1 MLQWKPDAREWA
13 RSLGLPFAER
23 VEASGP
29 PVARLCLRVRG
40 PTGDLLAVAPRH
52 DLMPR
57 LAWVVRHR
65 PDLASR
71 IVVTTEAA
79 LYQAIV
85 DRHAFFL
92 STLASGALPDSI
104 SARRLRRIG
113 PRGLAAA
120 GLAAAGLAA
129 VPLLPQL
136 LLCGAFLSV
145 AALRLGAAA
154 EALRRPRRP
163 EPLADADLPSVTVLV
178 PLCREAAVVP
188 DLARNLS
195 ALDYPRDR
203 LEVLVLMEPD
213 DAETQAA
220 ARRHLSA
227 APFRT
232 VAVPG
237 GAPRTKPRAC
247 NVGLALARGEL
258 VVVYDGE
265 DRPEPDQLRVAAAA
279 LAADPRLAVVQ
290 ARLACDHAEGAP
302 LVTRLW
308 ALDYMALFGAVV
320 PFLSR
325 HGLPFLLGGTSNH
338 FRRSALV
345 AAGGWDAWNVTEDA
359 DLAVR
364 LARRGWRSAA
374 IDSTTWEEAPL
385 TVRSWVKQR
394 GRWLKGFAA
403 TTLVHM
409 REPRLAARQMGPR
422 AAAALLLQ
430 LPLSLLCIAAHPV
443 ALLLVACGLAD
454 GSLWRPSGDPA
465 GDALLAVQAG
475 TMCAG
480 YLAALALHAAVLLR
494 ARRRGVGAWLL
505 ALLPAYW
512 LLTSW
517 ALAVGLADLAARPHR
532 WAKTAHGAAARPA
545 GEVGGAP
552 APAGSEPRHDAGIVG
567 ASKEKRRW
575 PRIGRTRS

>member
-1 MLQWKPDAREWA
+1 MLQWRPDEREWA
-13 RSLGLPFAER
+13 RTLGLPFAER
-23 VEASGP
+23 VEAAGP

-40 PTGDLLAVAPRH
+40 PDGDLLAVAPRH

-79 LYQAIV
+79 LHQAVV
-85 DRHAFFL
+85 DRHA
-92 STLASGALPDSI
+92 ASLCARASAALPDAL
-104 SARRLRRIG
+104 SARGLRRA
-113 PRGLAAA
+113 GLRSFAVA
-120 GLAAAGLAA
+120 GLAAAAAVA
-129 VPLLPQL
+129 VPLVPQL
-136 LLCGAFLSV
+136 LLCASFLSV
-145 AALRLGAAA
+145 AALRLAAAA
-154 EALRRPRRP
+154 EALRRPGRP

-178 PLCREAAVVP
+178 PLYREAAVAP

-203 LEVLVLMEPD
+203 LEVLVLVEAD
-213 DAETQAA
+213 DLCTQAA
-220 ARRHLSA
+220 ARRHLGA
-227 APFRT
+227 APFRL
-232 VAVPG
+232 VVVPD

-247 NVGLALARGEL
+247 NVGLALARGE
-258 VVVYDGE
+258 VVVVFDAE

-338 FRRSALV
+338 FRRSALIG
-345 AAGGWDAWNVTEDA
+345 AGGWDAFSVTEDA

-364 LARRGWRSAA
+364 LARLGWRSAS

-409 REPRLAARQMGPR
+409 RQPALALRQMGP
-422 AAAALLLQ
+422 AAALALLVQ
-430 LPLSLLCIAAHPV
+430 LPLSLLSIAAHPV
-443 ALLLVACGLAD
+443 CIGLVAWGLLD
-454 GSLWRPSGDPA
+454 GSLWQASGDPTE
-465 GDALLAVQAG
+465 DLLLAVQAG
-475 TMCAG
+475 TMCLG
-480 YLAALALHAAVLLR
+480 YAAAILLHAAVLLR
-494 ARRRGVGAWLL
+494 RPQRGLGLWLL

-512 LLTSW
+512 IMTSW
-517 ALAVGLADLAARPHR
+517 ALLVGLHDLALRPHR
-532 WAKTAHGAAARPA
+532 WAKTEHGLAR
-545 GEVGGAP
+545 
-552 APAGSEPRHDAGIVG
+552 RL
-567 ASKEKRRW
+567 
-575 PRIGRTRS
+575 

>member
-1 MLQWKPDAREWA
+1 MLQWRPDEREWA
-13 RSLGLPFAER
+13 RTLGLPFAER
-23 VEASGP
+23 VEAAGP

-40 PTGDLLAVAPRH
+40 PDGDLLAVAPRH
-52 DLMPR
+52 DLLMR
-57 LAWVVRHR
+57 LAWVARRR
-65 PDLASR
+65 PDLAAR
-71 IVVTTEAA
+71 IVVTSEAA
-79 LYQAIV
+79 LYQAVV
-85 DRHAFFL
+85 DRHAAGL
-92 STLASGALPDSI
+92 SARASSALPEAL
-104 SARRLRRIG
+104 SARRLRRA
-113 PRGLAAA
+113 GLRSLAVA
-120 GLAAAGLAA
+120 GLAAAAAA
-129 VPLLPQL
+129 VPLVPQL
-136 LLCGAFLSV
+136 LLCASFLSV

-154 EALRRPRRP
+154 EALRRPGRP

-178 PLCREAAVVP
+178 PLYREAAVAP

-203 LEVLVLMEPD
+203 LEVLVLVEAD
-213 DAETQAA
+213 DLGTQAA
-220 ARRHLSA
+220 ARRHLGA
-227 APFRT
+227 APFRL
-232 VAVPG
+232 VIVPD

-247 NVGLALARGEL
+247 NVGLALARGEV

-290 ARLACDHAEGAP
+290 ASLACDHAEGAP

-364 LARRGWRSAA
+364 LARLGWRSAS

-409 REPRLAARQMGPR
+409 REPRRAAREMGPR

-443 ALLLVACGLAD
+443 ALAHVAWGLLD
-454 GSLWRPSGDPA
+454 GSLWRASGDPA
-465 GDALLAVQAG
+465 GDALLAAQAG

-480 YLAALALHAAVLLR
+480 YLAALALHSAVLLR
-494 ARRRGVGAWLL
+494 QRRRGLGLWLL

-517 ALAVGLADLAARPHR
+517 ALLVGLSDLALRPHR
-532 WAKTAHGAAARPA
+532 WAKTDHGLAQNRRQ
-545 GEVGGAP
+545 
-552 APAGSEPRHDAGIVG
+552 SESSP
-567 ASKEKRRW
+567 
-575 PRIGRTRS
+575 